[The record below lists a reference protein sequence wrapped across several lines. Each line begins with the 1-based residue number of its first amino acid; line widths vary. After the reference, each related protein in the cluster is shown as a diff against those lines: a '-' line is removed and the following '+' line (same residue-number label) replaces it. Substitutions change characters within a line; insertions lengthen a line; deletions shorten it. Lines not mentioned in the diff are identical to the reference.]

1 MQVNLWVCS
10 LLITER
16 ENMKVVYGHTD
27 SIYVQID
34 SVETAQE
41 VIKVIEDEVRK
52 SFPNVLGLKQHP
64 VVLEF
69 EKYYSALGVGTVKNR
84 NAGMITWE
92 DGVYLKEPKFTMTG
106 FTAKRVSETKI
117 AKEFQTNLLK
127 MWANQATYDEMNKY
141 LSDTYK
147 DVVNGKVPVADLAKR
162 SRLKEERFKL
172 KCPCQSKYSKKSIH
186 MREMISI
193 YNCEKCGKEAKMFTT
208 MEGKRPSIG
217 SGIAGVLYA
226 WEKKNMTFDDSYI
239 FLKVSGVNDKY
250 TNPLTKE
257 KRDVEYVAGTI
268 LSDFDEY
275 TPDYYHY
282 AEQLIKKAKPIY
294 DAMGWTITNV
304 RTIKGQTSLEEW
316 F

>member
-1 MQVNLWVCS
+1 
-10 LLITER
+10 
-16 ENMKVVYGHTD
+16 MKVVYGHTD

-34 SVETAQE
+34 SVEAAQKA
-41 VIKVIEDEVRK
+41 IKVIEDEVRK
-52 SFPNVLGLKQHP
+52 AFPNVLGLEQHP

-92 DGVYLKEPKFTMTG
+92 DGVYLDEPKFTMTG
-106 FTAKRVSETKI
+106 FTAKRVSETKL
-117 AKEFQTNLLK
+117 AKWFQTELLK
-127 MWANQATYDEMNKY
+127 MWAKQCTFEEINKF
-141 LSDTYK
+141 LRDTYA
-147 DVVNGKVPVADLAKR
+147 DVVNGKIPTADLAKR
-162 SRLKEERFKL
+162 SRLKGERFKL
-172 KCPCQSKYSKKSIH
+172 MCPSCRSKFNMKEILQVFNCGKCGEQSKNFVT
-186 MREMISI
+186 E
-193 YNCEKCGKEAKMFTT
+193 EK
-208 MEGKRPSIG
+208 KRPSIG

-226 WEKKNMTFDDSYI
+226 WEKNNTTFDDSYL
-239 FLKVSGVNDKY
+239 FLKVAGVNDKY

-268 LSDFDEY
+268 LSDFYSY

-294 DAMGWTITNV
+294 EAMGWQMNNI

>member
-1 MQVNLWVCS
+1 
-10 LLITER
+10 
-16 ENMKVVYGHTD
+16 MKVVYGHTD

-34 SVETAQE
+34 SVETAQKA
-41 VIKVIEDEVRK
+41 IKVIEDEVRK
-52 SFPNVLGLKQHP
+52 SFPNVLGLEQHP

-92 DGVYLKEPKFTMTG
+92 DGVYLDEPKFTMTG
-106 FTAKRVSETKI
+106 FTAKRVSETKL
-117 AKEFQTNLLK
+117 AKWFQTELLK
-127 MWANQATYDEMNKY
+127 MWAQQCSFEEINKFLRSSY
-141 LSDTYK
+141 E
-147 DVVNGKVPVADLAKR
+147 DVVNGRIPVADLAKR

-172 KCPCQSKYSKKSIH
+172 MCPKCRSKYNMRDMGQVYNCAKCGTQSKDFLTEQK
-186 MREMISI
+186 
-193 YNCEKCGKEAKMFTT
+193 
-208 MEGKRPSIG
+208 KRPSIG

-226 WEKKNMTFDDSYI
+226 WEKQNTTFDDSYI

-268 LSDFDEY
+268 LSDFDSY
-275 TPDYYHY
+275 TPDYHHY

-294 DAMGWTITNV
+294 EAMGWQMGNI
-304 RTIKGQTSLEEW
+304 RTIKGQRTLEEW